1 MTVRPRVGYPEAM
14 RLRSLSVA
22 LFAAIGA
29 SGCSAGMRGVWE
41 GSCIVIGERDP
52 FEVPISLELVYD
64 RQGVLIGEGA
74 YDFNGYT
81 FHGTLE
87 GTVEEDA
94 VAFSYDGVYG
104 GYLVEM
110 AVRGRRSSPT
120 RIEGTCTFFDGAG
133 PVTLER
139 VGDE

>member
-1 MTVRPRVGYPEAM
+1 M
-14 RLRSLSVA
+14 RRRFALPL

-29 SGCSAGMRGVWE
+29 SGCSAGLRGVWA
-41 GSCIVIGERDP
+41 GSCIVIGDRDP
-52 FEVPISLELVYD
+52 FEVPLEVELVYD
-64 RQGVLIGEGA
+64 RQGILMGNGA

-87 GTVEEDA
+87 GTVGEEA
-94 VAFSYDGVYG
+94 VEFAYDGVYG

-110 AVRGRRSSPT
+110 AVKGRQATPT
-120 RIEGTCTFFDGAG
+120 RIEGTCSFFDGAG